1 MMCEECSGEFIPKFY
16 GQQTC
21 VKCYYELNPDKD
33 YVKHNKERLAG
44 ALGVNRIGSNRFGS
58 IYNDYGLIDQSK
70 GVSDDELVF
79 DKLNETATPDVHQK
93 GFEPEVKRNV
103 RHWNQSNPQWNG
115 QSPLQKGDR
124 MPDGAIF
131 IGKGEIPTT
140 RNFK

>member
-1 MMCEECSGEFIPKFY
+1 MCEECSEEFISKFY
-16 GQQTC
+16 GQRIC
-21 VKCYYELNPDKD
+21 VKCYYTLNPTKD

-44 ALGVNRIGSNRFGS
+44 ALGVNRIGSNRFDS
-58 IYNDYGLIDQSK
+58 VYSDFSPTDETR

-79 DKLNETATPDVHQK
+79 DKLNDTAKPDFRQK
-93 GFEPEVKRNV
+93 GIEPEVESKV
-103 RHWNQSNPQWNG
+103 RHWNRS
-115 QSPLQKGDR
+115 SSLTVGDI